1 MVKGLAVQA
10 DVEPYFPTAA
20 RRSACGKG
28 APWGSEA
35 ITAWVAGF
43 FVERQGSFVS
53 IQKVKS
59 GEMWNQI
66 SAKGK
71 K

>member
-10 DVEPYFPTAA
+10 NVKPYFPTVA
-20 RRSACGKG
+20 RQSACSKG

-35 ITAWVAGF
+35 ITAWVAEC

-66 SAKGK
+66 IAKGEM
-71 K
+71 